1 MPATR
6 DEITTFFKKDFPQT
20 KCQILEVGNRS

>member
-20 KCQILEVGNRS
+20 KCQILEVG